1 MIDNRPYFSTW
12 QRILIV
18 RRILERAG
26 ETFDM
31 DAFLAKDVTVD
42 PVRPSELDSDAD
54 RALAR
59 SRALMV
65 PEMPMLPPPV
75 LHEEE

>member
-18 RRILERAG
+18 LRILERAG

-31 DAFLAKDVTVD
+31 DAFIAKDDTFD
-42 PVRPSELDSDAD
+42 PVRPAASASSTD
-54 RALAR
+54 RARAR

-65 PEMPMLPPPV
+65 PEVPMLPQPV
-75 LHEEE
+75 IHEDE